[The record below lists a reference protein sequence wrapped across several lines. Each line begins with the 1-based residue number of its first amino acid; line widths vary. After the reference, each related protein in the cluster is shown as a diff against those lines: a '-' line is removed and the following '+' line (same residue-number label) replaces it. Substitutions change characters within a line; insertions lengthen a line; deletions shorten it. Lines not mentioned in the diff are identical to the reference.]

1 MYFDVRATGPAQLNY
16 HFYNRDTI
24 HTEVASNM
32 TDEKQPKRISK
43 RILMF
48 EPIVQH
54 YYQENPKITI
64 NKVIFHLEQ
73 TTHLPRASYDEM
85 AIIEERLKI
94 QLRRV

>member
-1 MYFDVRATGPAQLNY
+1 MNFDVRATGPAQLNY
-16 HFYNRDTI
+16 HFHNRDTI

-32 TDEKQPKRISK
+32 AESKEPQGISK

-85 AIIEERLKI
+85 TTIEERLQI